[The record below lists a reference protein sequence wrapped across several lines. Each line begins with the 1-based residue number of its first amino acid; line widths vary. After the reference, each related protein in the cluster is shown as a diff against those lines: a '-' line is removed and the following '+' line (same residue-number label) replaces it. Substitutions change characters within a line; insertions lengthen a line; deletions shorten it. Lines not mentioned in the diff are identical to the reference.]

1 MNVEIAALSGQPL
14 REVVYYRPS
23 EYEDCELNGPARHD
37 VGQGVELSF
46 DGGHC
51 FITWDTT
58 LEEEIR
64 VQPGRLIDWL
74 LSGHFERMGGHA
86 DWQALIG
93 RPLTAVLVEQ
103 NEVRLTFGMREVFI
117 VTAEID
123 QLSGQIEGRTDNLV
137 VFFDANQRQAFRQ
150 QYPGQ
155 SGA

>member
-1 MNVEIAALSGQPL
+1 MNIEIAALIGQPL

-23 EYEDCELNGPARHD
+23 EYEDCELNGPAGHD

-74 LSGHFERMGGHA
+74 LSGHFERMGSHA
-86 DWQALIG
+86 DWQPCIG
-93 RPLTAVLVEQ
+93 QPLTAVQLGQ
-103 NEVRLTFGMREVFI
+103 NEVKLTLDTHEVFI

-137 VFFDANQRQAFRQ
+137 VFFDANQRQAFWQ